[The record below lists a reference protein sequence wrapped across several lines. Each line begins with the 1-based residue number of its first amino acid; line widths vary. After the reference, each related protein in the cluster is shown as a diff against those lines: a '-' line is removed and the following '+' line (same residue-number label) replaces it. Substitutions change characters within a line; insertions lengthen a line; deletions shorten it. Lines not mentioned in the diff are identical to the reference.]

1 MPLKVLIVDDEYPSR
16 QELKCIFEEITNIDV
31 IGECRSGAEASKKVL
46 ECEVDA
52 VFLDIQM
59 VTMNDGLVAAEE
71 IRKMADA
78 PKIVFTTGYSEFAVQ
93 AFELEAVDYVLK
105 PYSRER
111 LELTIERLTR
121 EETMDFHIKEFIQTE
136 RLPDQVRLPVWHNDR
151 LIVLRPPEIFFAR
164 AEQKRK
170 TLLCT
175 ARGNFVASMPLKEIQ
190 ERLAACGFMR
200 THKSFVVNLGKIREI
215 TPWFNDTYILFM
227 EGCPVKDIP
236 VAKHF
241 IKEFKWAMSI
251 DK

>member
-16 QELKCIFEEITNIDV
+16 QELKCIFEEITNIEV
-31 IGECRSGAEASKKVL
+31 VGECRSGAEAYRKVL
-46 ECEVDA
+46 ECDVDA

-59 VTMNDGLVAAEE
+59 ITMNDGIVAAEK
-71 IRKMADA
+71 IRKMANA
-78 PKIVFTTGYSEFAVQ
+78 PKIIFTTGFSEFAIQ

-121 EETMDFHIKEFIQTE
+121 EEITDTHMKLFPQLE
-136 RLPDQVRLPVWHNDR
+136 RSPDQVRLSVWHNDR
-151 LIVLRPPEIFFAR
+151 LIVLQPSEIFFAR

-170 TLLCT
+170 AFLCT
-175 ARGNFVASMPLKEIQ
+175 VRGNFVVSMPLKEVQ
-190 ERLAACGFMR
+190 ERLATCGFIR
-200 THKSFVVNLGKIREI
+200 THKSYVVNMSKVREI
-215 TPWFNDTYILFM
+215 APWFNDTYNLLM

-241 IKEFKWAMSI
+241 IKDFKWAMGI